1 LTALGLALGATASV
15 AAGNPNAP
23 VRGVVIGVSAESME
37 IQSASGPVTVAFT
50 GQTRVIRTV
59 SGTVADLRKGQ
70 IVQLALGARS
80 GRVVQI
86 HIALPGTPPGQIG
99 GSAQILAA
107 SSKRIRVRSV
117 RGRVVSYR
125 LASKPRVI
133 KDVRGNIG
141 DLAIG
146 QTVLVTRTHAG
157 RVAKV
162 ITILR
167 G

>member
-1 LTALGLALGATASV
+1 MGAWSPHGRSARVPRLVAVLASLTALGLALGATASV

-70 IVQLALGARS
+70 IVKLELNAKS

-86 HIALPGTPPGQIG
+86 HI
-99 GSAQILAA
+99 
-107 SSKRIRVRSV
+107 
-117 RGRVVSYR
+117 
-125 LASKPRVI
+125 
-133 KDVRGNIG
+133 
-141 DLAIG
+141 
-146 QTVLVTRTHAG
+146 
-157 RVAKV
+157 
-162 ITILR
+162 
-167 G
+167 